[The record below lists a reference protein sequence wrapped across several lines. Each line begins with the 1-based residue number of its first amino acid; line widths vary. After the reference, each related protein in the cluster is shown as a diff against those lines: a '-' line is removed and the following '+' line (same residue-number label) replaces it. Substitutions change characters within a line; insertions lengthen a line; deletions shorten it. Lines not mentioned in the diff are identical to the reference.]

1 MLFSNQPRTRY
12 QKAPVHEV
20 ICQLRFPT
28 ILSISSGDP
37 SAYQELIR
45 DAFPQYVR
53 RQDAMTLSGPNA
65 PRTPVPNHHFLSQ
78 DGKWRLNLTQSF
90 IALSTLDYPGWEAF
104 AGRLDQPLAAFIEVY
119 RPGGFQRVGLRYVNV
134 VSRSRL
140 GLDGVP
146 WTELFTSAYTAP
158 LREPDVSENRLLSCG
173 CDLTL
178 QLDSSCQARIH
189 SGLGRIASQKKPD
202 PNQEISFILDIDLSM
217 SGSVSCSLAAAALE
231 TIHAHSTRI
240 FEGAMS
246 ERLRTAIGPE

>member
-1 MLFSNQPRTRY
+1 MLFSSRPRTHY
-12 QKAPVHEV
+12 LKAPAHEV

-78 DGKWRLNLTQSF
+78 DGKWRLNLTQGF

-104 AGRLDQPLAAFIEVY
+104 AGRLDQPLAAFIEAY
-119 RPGGFQRVGLRYVNV
+119 RPGGFQRVGLRYVNL
-134 VSRSRL
+134 VSRSQL

-146 WTELFTSAYTAP
+146 WTELFSPAYTAP
-158 LREPDVSENRLLSCG
+158 LREPDVKEGRLLSCG

-189 SGLGRIASQKKPD
+189 SGLGKLMTQGRPD
-202 PNQEISFILDIDLSM
+202 PSQEVCFILDIDLSM
-217 SGSVSCSLAAAALE
+217 SGSVSCSLAAGALE
-231 TIHAHSTRI
+231 TIHAHAARI
-240 FEGAMS
+240 FEGALS
-246 ERLRTAIGPE
+246 ERLREAMKPE